1 MLLHSQKKKKRTKH
15 IYKMCEFILEEYS
28 FDLNEKSHFRE
39 WYVNEPSAVAQV
51 KSIIS
56 GLS

>member
-1 MLLHSQKKKKRTKH
+1 
-15 IYKMCEFILEEYS
+15 MCEFILEEYS